1 MSNIWFTSDTH
12 FHHKNIVKGVSDW
25 ENKGDQ
31 SQRDFKTLEE
41 HDEHIIAQFN
51 KYVKQDDVLWHL
63 GDWSFGGIEQIW
75 NFKKRLPFDINLV
88 YGNHDHH
95 IENNR
100 ILPNVKRSESYG
112 SVLVD
117 GVPKDKEYPDYVE
130 AWSLF
135 SSTQHVYFGKI
146 GKQTFFLSHY
156 AHRVWNKS
164 HHGVIH
170 LYGHSHDSLDR
181 YFNTN
186 DPRHYYGKSMDVGID
201 SAKRV
206 LGEYRPFH
214 IDEILKI
221 MNGREIYMPDHHN
234 SKTN

>member
-31 SQRDFKTLEE
+31 TTRDFKTLEE
-41 HDEHIIAQFN
+41 HDEHIIEQFN
-51 KYVKQDDVLWHL
+51 KYVQQEDILWHL
-63 GDWSFGGIEQIW
+63 GDWSFGGIEQIKTFA
-75 NFKKRLPFDINLV
+75 NRLTCKNINLI

-95 IENNR
+95 IEKDN
-100 ILPNVKRSESYG
+100 LLS
-112 SVLVD
+112 D
-117 GVPKDKEYPDYVE
+117 GPLTFTTK
-130 AWSLF
+130 SLF
-135 SSTQHVYFGKI
+135 NSTQYVYFGKI

-170 LYGHSHDSLDR
+170 LYGHSHDSLDKHP
-181 YFNTN
+181 NK
-186 DPRHYYGKSMDVGID
+186 PYGKSMDVGID

-206 LGEYRPFH
+206 FGEYRPFH

-221 MNGREIYMPDHHN
+221 MDKRETYMPDHHN
-234 SKTN
+234 SNTN